1 MDAKKYLTNKHF
13 CPIPWTGFQYNSNGD
28 VLNCI
33 RSQRPIGNL
42 KDKNIFQILGDNTET
57 KQNMMRDQ
65 EGLGCSVCY
74 DLEKGKKGYDIISDR
89 IFYLR
94 ELKDVP
100 LDTYDS
106 EDTFDL
112 RKIDMRWTNS
122 CNHACVYCGP
132 EYSTMWEHELKIKV
146 VSPPEDRVDQLR
158 RYVYR
163 KASELK
169 HVYLAGGEPL
179 LMKDNVHLLDVLQR
193 ENPDVNI
200 RVNTN
205 LSKTGTPVFDKL
217 CEFKNVH
224 WTISVETL
232 EEEFEYIRYGGKWED
247 FLDNLNNIN
256 SNHKLSFNMLWFVLN
271 HRSVFDCIDFM
282 KDRGYHNNSFIVGPI
297 LGPDW
302 LDVRNLPEDR
312 LDDLRIALQSRIDE
326 EPGYLLEES
335 YRNMMRHLRQP
346 FNKDLGRSFA
356 KLNEL
361 DQRRGLDS
369 RKLFPEVYE
378 CSPD

>member
-13 CPIPWTGFQYNSNGD
+13 CPIPWTGFHYNSNGD

-42 KDKNIFQILGDNTET
+42 KDNSIFEILEGNTET
-57 KQNMMRDQ
+57 KSNMLKDK

-74 DLEKGKKGYDIISDR
+74 DLEEGKKGYDIISDR

-94 ELKDVP
+94 EMKNVP
-100 LDTYDS
+100 LETYDNEHS
-106 EDTFDL
+106 FNL
-112 RKIDMRWTNS
+112 KKIDMRWTNS
-122 CNHACVYCGP
+122 CNHACVYCKP
-132 EYSTMWEHELKIKV
+132 DYSSMWERELKINV
-146 VSPPEDRVDQLR
+146 ERPPEKHVEEMKK
-158 RYVYR
+158 YVFNN
-163 KASELK
+163 AHQLK

-179 LMKDNVHLLDVLQR
+179 LMKENMQLLAIL
-193 ENPDVNI
+193 EEKNPDVNI

-232 EEEFEYIRYGGKWED
+232 EDEFEYIRYGGKWEE
-247 FLDNLNNIN
+247 FLDNLDNIN
-256 SNHKLSFNMLWFVLN
+256 SNHKISFNMLWFVLN
-271 HRSVFDCIDFM
+271 HRSVFDCIDFL
-282 KDRGYHNNSFIVGPI
+282 KDRGYHNNSFIVGPL
-297 LGPDW
+297 LGPDF

-312 LDDLRIALQSRIDE
+312 LDDLRIALQSRIDQ

-346 FNKDLGRSFA
+346 FDKDLYRTFA
-356 KLNEL
+356 QLAKL
-361 DQRRGLDS
+361 DQRRALDS

>member
-13 CPIPWTGFQYNSNGD
+13 CPIPWTGFHYNSNGD

-42 KDKNIFQILGDNTET
+42 KNNSIFEILEGNTET
-57 KQNMMRDQ
+57 KKNMLKDK

-74 DLEKGKKGYDIISDR
+74 NLEEDKKGYDIISDR
-89 IFYLR
+89 VFYLR
-94 ELKDVP
+94 EMKNVP
-100 LDTYDS
+100 LETYDDEHS
-106 EDTFDL
+106 FNL
-112 RKIDMRWTNS
+112 KKIDMRWTNS

-132 EYSTMWEHELKIKV
+132 EYSSMWENELKINV
-146 VSPPEDRVDQLR
+146 ERPPEKHVEEMKK
-158 RYVYR
+158 YVFDN
-163 KASELK
+163 AHELK

-179 LMKDNVHLLDVLQR
+179 LMKENMQLLAML
-193 ENPDVNI
+193 EEKNPDVNI

-232 EEEFEYIRYGGKWED
+232 EKEFEYIRYGGKWKD

-256 SNHKLSFNMLWFVLN
+256 SNHKLSFNMLWFALN
-271 HRSVFDCIDFM
+271 HRSVFDCIDFL
-282 KDRGYHNNSFIVGPI
+282 KDRGYHNNSFIVGPV
-297 LGPDW
+297 LGPEW

-312 LDDLRIALQSRIDE
+312 LDDIRIALQSRIDH

-346 FNKDLGRSFA
+346 FAKDLNNTFA
-356 KLNEL
+356 KLAEL
-361 DQRRGLDS
+361 DQRRQLDS
-369 RKLFPEVYE
+369 RSIFPEVYE